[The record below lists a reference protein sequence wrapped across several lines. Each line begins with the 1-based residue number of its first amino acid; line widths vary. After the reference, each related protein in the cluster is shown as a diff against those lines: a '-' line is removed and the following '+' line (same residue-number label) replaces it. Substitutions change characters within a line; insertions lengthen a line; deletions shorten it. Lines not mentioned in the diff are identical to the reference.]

1 MHTVELNVKSGFFSR
16 FLYITLFS
24 DILFYY
30 FFSPY
35 SSILY
40 GDSLQRNSWLSVL
53 PIFEISLTLRNSSN
67 LSTAAVAAAK

>member
-1 MHTVELNVKSGFFSR
+1 MHTVELNVKSGFFR

-24 DILFYY
+24 DILLYY

-40 GDSLQRNSWLSVL
+40 GDSLQTNSWLSVL

-67 LSTAAVAAAK
+67 LSTAAAAK